1 MTTAATPTPPRT
13 NRKFSDDVDRSG
25 EATRFHVFGSSEDE
39 QEDWCQES
47 TAYRSRLTMSDVLKK
62 ENLLRKAC
70 EEVEEE
76 AVAEDEDE
84 EAQLDDDD
92 LADDDN
98 LDDDDEDDEVRGD
111 ESESD
116 DGFDTD
122 DEGGFADSDSEGED
136 SDADWWTPGGLS
148 TAATSVEH
156 MERLFSQIPASD
168 LIDASS
174 VGSGA
179 SSHVAP
185 DQHRQPHRRRHP
197 KSVAIPRDLDASDLP
212 DSTDFVCGTLDED
225 RPVEQAFLESMKQRE
240 AAKHVSRPQDIDPSF
255 PASDPEMD
263 EEDDDD
269 LVESK
274 DSPDDLM
281 HGQLEEHEVD
291 AAQRRRMSPRPA
303 ARKAQRS
310 RSPAPI
316 KLNAKARSPAP
327 PTRKNTR
334 SPPPPVSRARSPAPT
349 KIRIT
354 SRSPPPPARRGTA
367 RSPPPKKIMS
377 QSPKRARSPAPVSM
391 LSSAVGTAAASPT
404 SRTSSISFAM
414 PGAFGSLVPHLSQ
427 VASSLPRG
435 GEFVL
440 SRLNSFNI
448 SEDED
453 EAESASAETANKDLP
468 KRGAID
474 IVKGLEK
481 KRQRRREKML
491 QKAAAKAATKGEK
504 AYKVKPGKGAERMRE
519 VGLELQRYRGKGE
532 HIISM

>member
-1 MTTAATPTPPRT
+1 M
-13 NRKFSDDVDRSG
+13 
-25 EATRFHVFGSSEDE
+25 SE
-39 QEDWCQES
+39 
-47 TAYRSRLTMSDVLKK
+47 VLKK

-76 AVAEDEDE
+76 AVEEDEDE
-84 EAQLDDDD
+84 EAQLDDDEA
-92 LADDDN
+92 ADEDDVE
-98 LDDDDEDDEVRGD
+98 DDEDDLGLGD
-111 ESESD
+111 EDDSD

-122 DEGGFADSDSEGED
+122 DEGGFAEDSDSDGED

-156 MERLFSQIPASD
+156 MERLFSQIPAAD

-179 SSHVAP
+179 SSDVAP
-185 DQHRQPHRRRHP
+185 DQPRQSRRKRDLN
-197 KSVAIPRDLDASDLP
+197 SVAIPRDPDASDLP

-240 AAKHVSRPQDIDPSF
+240 AAKRITRPQDIDPSF
-255 PASDPEMD
+255 PTSDPEMD
-263 EEDDDD
+263 EEDDED
-269 LVESK
+269 LIESK
-274 DSPDDLM
+274 ESPDEFM
-281 HGQLEEHEVD
+281 HGRLEELESDV
-291 AAQRRRMSPRPA
+291 AQPRRASPRPRA
-303 ARKAQRS
+303 KNAQRS
-310 RSPAPI
+310 RSPAPT
-316 KLNAKARSPAP
+316 KLTARARSPAP
-327 PTRKNTR
+327 LARALPTRKNTR
-334 SPPPPVSRARSPAPT
+334 SPPPPISRARSPAPT

-354 SRSPPPPARRGTA
+354 GRSPPPPIRRSIA
-367 RSPPPKKIMS
+367 RSPPPPKKAMGH
-377 QSPKRARSPAPVSM
+377 SPKRARSPAPVSM
-391 LSSAVGTAAASPT
+391 LSSAVGTAVGSPT

-414 PGAFGSLVPHLSQ
+414 PGAFGSLVPTLSQ

-448 SEDED
+448 SEDD
-453 EAESASAETANKDLP
+453 EPETPSAETESAANKDLP

>member
-1 MTTAATPTPPRT
+1 VTTAATPTPPRT

-47 TAYRSRLTMSDVLKK
+47 TAYRSRLTMTDLLKK

-70 EEVEEE
+70 EEAEEE

-84 EAQLDDDD
+84 EAQLDDDE
-92 LADDDN
+92 LADDDI
-98 LDDDDEDDEVRGD
+98 LDDDDDDDEDRGD
-111 ESESD
+111 QSESD

-122 DEGGFADSDSEGED
+122 DEGGFADSDSDGED

-156 MERLFSQIPASD
+156 MERLFSQIPAAD

-174 VGSGA
+174 VGSRA

-185 DQHRQPHRRRHP
+185 DQPRQSHRRRHP

-240 AAKHVSRPQDIDPSF
+240 AAKHGARPQDIDPSF
-255 PASDPEMD
+255 PTSDPEMD
-263 EEDDDD
+263 EDDDDD
-269 LVESK
+269 LVPSK
-274 DSPDDLM
+274 DSPDELM
-281 HGQLEEHEVD
+281 HGRLEEHDVD
-291 AAQRRRMSPRPA
+291 AALRRRPSPRPGVRG
-303 ARKAQRS
+303 ARRS
-310 RSPAPI
+310 RSPAPV
-316 KLNAKARSPAP
+316 KLNAKTRSPAP
-327 PTRKNTR
+327 TTRRSAR

-354 SRSPPPPARRGTA
+354 SRSPPPPTRRGTA
-367 RSPPPKKIMS
+367 RSPPPKKIAS
-377 QSPKRARSPAPVSM
+377 QSPKRARSPAPVSR
-391 LSSAVGTAAASPT
+391 LTSGVGTAAGSPT

-414 PGAFGSLVPHLSQ
+414 PGAFGSLLPHLSQ

-448 SEDED
+448 DEDED
-453 EAESASAETANKDLP
+453 EAESPPAESANKDLP

-519 VGLELQRYRGKGE
+519 IGLELQRYRGKGE